1 MLFRSMNDWQTG
13 LISVYLKLEHN
24 TDERYNK
31 IKTDTLEQKVFV
43 SKHAI
48 FLEKEFL
55 LKEDSGSKIE
65 LDEVHDPQIDMDQ
78 PTDPESI
85 THGDE
90 LIDEPVETQAP
101 RRSTRVRTVPE
112 KYGFL
117 VDQDKDVTVV
127 ENDEPT
133 SYDDVLKSS
142 ESELWLKAMK
152 SEMDSMYDN
161 QVWNLVDAPEG
172 IKPIG
177 CK

>member
-1 MLFRSMNDWQTG
+1 
-13 LISVYLKLEHN
+13 
-24 TDERYNK
+24 
-31 IKTDTLEQKVFV
+31 
-43 SKHAI
+43 
-48 FLEKEFL
+48 
-55 LKEDSGSKIE
+55 
-65 LDEVHDPQIDMDQ
+65 MDQ

-85 THGDE
+85 THDDE
-90 LIDEPVETQAP
+90 VIGEPVETRAP

-133 SYDDVLKSS
+133 SYDEVVKSS

-161 QVWNLVDAPEG
+161 QVWNLVDPPEG

-177 CK
+177 CKWVLKKKTDMEGNVITYKAHLVAKRLSSKARN